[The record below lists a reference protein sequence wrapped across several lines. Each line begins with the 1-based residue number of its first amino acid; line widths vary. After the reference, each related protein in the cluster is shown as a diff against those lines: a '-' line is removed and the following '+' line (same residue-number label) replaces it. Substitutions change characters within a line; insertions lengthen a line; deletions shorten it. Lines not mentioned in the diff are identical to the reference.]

1 MSVLDQILAHNAGAA
16 AELRPDDN
24 HASSRLCVVTCSD
37 PSVTALLPRA
47 VGLGPEELVLV
58 RLPGPAIRSG
68 SEELCRAVATA
79 VALNG
84 CDEVLVVAHTACV
97 LVATQASAAASALA
111 TRGLDR
117 ARLPEDVRTFF
128 NLQASSRQIAMET
141 ASAIRSAGYLPAGLL
156 VHAALLDNASAKL
169 TVLERGEHLA
179 SSAARPEGGLF
190 GASGPAELGGGLPAG
205 LGVGATG
212 FGASSAGPL
221 ELAVELPPHVPIG
234 VSALDLPRTEL
245 ASSGIELKASGI
257 DIEPSPLDFG
267 PSAIEIRSA
276 QIDLRPSVDL
286 QASSLAVA
294 SGPIDLRLSPLDFEP
309 AALGG
314 PPSTRGA
321 APPPLP
327 SSRPASSAPPS
338 PKRAPARAASRAAPR
353 ATAQSRP
360 APPREQPVARPA
372 ASRAPAPPPRLP
384 AGLLPKVDKVRDFY
398 RIELEPAVRAEV
410 ARALGAAALSGLSNA
425 ELIKLA
431 FRPVL
436 ESGPKRYKV
445 IDELLAIK
453 EAASTMDR
461 EACHSVLR
469 QLVQ

>member
-97 LVATQASAAASALA
+97 LVATQASTAASALA

-212 FGASSAGPL
+212 FGGS
-221 ELAVELPPHVPIG
+221 
-234 VSALDLPRTEL
+234 
-245 ASSGIELKASGI
+245 
-257 DIEPSPLDFG
+257 
-267 PSAIEIRSA
+267 
-276 QIDLRPSVDL
+276 
-286 QASSLAVA
+286 
-294 SGPIDLRLSPLDFEP
+294 
-309 AALGG
+309 
-314 PPSTRGA
+314 
-321 APPPLP
+321 
-327 SSRPASSAPPS
+327 
-338 PKRAPARAASRAAPR
+338 ARARGRAAAAR
-353 ATAQSRP
+353 AHRRQR
-360 APPREQPVARPA
+360 ARPA
-372 ASRAPAPPPRLP
+372 AHRARQLWN
-384 AGLLPKVDKVRDFY
+384 
-398 RIELEPAVRAEV
+398 RAEG
-410 ARALGAAALSGLSNA
+410 LG
-425 ELIKLA
+425 
-431 FRPVL
+431 
-436 ESGPKRYKV
+436 
-445 IDELLAIK
+445 D
-453 EAASTMDR
+453 
-461 EACHSVLR
+461 
-469 QLVQ
+469 